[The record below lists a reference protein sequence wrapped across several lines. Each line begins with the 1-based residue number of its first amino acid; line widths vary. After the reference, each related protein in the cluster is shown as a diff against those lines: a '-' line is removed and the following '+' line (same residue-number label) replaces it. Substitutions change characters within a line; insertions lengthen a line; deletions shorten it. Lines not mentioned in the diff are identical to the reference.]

1 MMPVILLNLG
11 VRLFGERFARAG
23 MWISIAVLLIVGL
36 GLAKCV
42 YDRTL
47 IANHDAKQDGKAQ
60 TNARKASETATA
72 KDTKRQADF
81 RASQDQ
87 IKENVDEAH
96 DTGGSPLDAYF
107 NGLHDDKRD
116 KPVK

>member
-1 MMPVILLNLG
+1 MPIILLNLG
-11 VRLFGERFARAG
+11 VRMFGQRFARAG
-23 MWISIAVLLIVGL
+23 IWISIVVLLIVGL

-47 IANHDAKQDGKAQ
+47 IANHDAKQDAKAQ

-81 RASQDQ
+81 RASQDH

-96 DTGGSPLDAYF
+96 DNGSSPLDAYF
-107 NGLHDDKRD
+107 GGLRDDGD
-116 KPVK
+116 AKPAK